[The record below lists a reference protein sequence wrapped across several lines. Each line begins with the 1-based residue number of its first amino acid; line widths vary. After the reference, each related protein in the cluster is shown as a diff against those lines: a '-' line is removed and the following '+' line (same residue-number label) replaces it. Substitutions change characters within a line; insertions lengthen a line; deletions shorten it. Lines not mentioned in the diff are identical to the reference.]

1 MKKYSFAQRLRQAL
15 DMRNMKQITLSEKSG
30 VSRALIS
37 AYLKGDYE
45 AKQDNVYFLAKA
57 LNVNEAWLMGFENVA
72 MERSTKKQSDDLFL
86 EAASDFLLDEENKY
100 NELLKKIIQLDDKD
114 LIIVENLIDSL
125 LKVKD

>member
-1 MKKYSFAQRLRQAL
+1 MKKFSFAQRLRQAL

-57 LNVNEAWLMGFENVA
+57 LDVNEAWLMGYENVA
-72 MERSTKKQSDDLFL
+72 MERSDKDQSDDLL
-86 EAASDFLLDEENKY
+86 IEAAGDFLLDEENKY
-100 NELLKKIIQLDDKD
+100 NTLLKKLVQLNDKD
-114 LIIVENLIDSL
+114 LIVVENLVDSL
-125 LKVKD
+125 LNIKE

>member
-57 LNVNEAWLMGFENVA
+57 LNVNEAWLMGYENVA

>member
-1 MKKYSFAQRLRQAL
+1 MKKFSFAQRLRQAL

-57 LNVNEAWLMGFENVA
+57 LDVNEAWLMGYENVA
-72 MERSTKKQSDDLFL
+72 MERSDNDQSDDLFI

-100 NELLKKIIQLDDKD
+100 NTLLKKIVQLNDKD
-114 LIIVENLIDSL
+114 LIVVENLIDSL
-125 LKVKD
+125 LNIKE

>member
-57 LNVNEAWLMGFENVA
+57 LNVNEAWLMGYEDVA
-72 MERSTKKQSDDLFL
+72 MERSDKKQADDLFI

-100 NELLKKIIQLDDKD
+100 NELLKKIVLLNDKD
-114 LIIVENLIDSL
+114 LIVVENLVDSL
-125 LKVKD
+125 LDIKK